1 MSGMTTP
8 EWRAFKRE
16 RMLGEAANLPAHVQ
30 TAVRRLVL
38 AELKA
43 LAIGDQEIGE
53 LRDKRHAA
61 DWELQYRQYQRR
73 QIADWDRERPDQ
85 RREALEARIADLEGS
100 VAYLTFL
107 SDLSPKKSH
116 RSPACGLR
124 SLLRRLAGGR

>member
-1 MSGMTTP
+1 MSGLTTP
-8 EWRAFKRE
+8 EWRAFKRA
-16 RMLGEAANLPAHVQ
+16 RMLGEFANLPSHVQ
-30 TAVRRLVL
+30 TAVRRLVH

-85 RREALEARIADLEGS
+85 RREALEARIAEMEARIAL
-100 VAYLTFL
+100 LTFQEG
-107 SDLSPKKSH
+107 LSPATSH
-116 RSPACGLR
+116 RLPASGLR